1 VLALEMVI
9 QKKGIRKKKRE
20 RGAML
25 SFLFEILLHM
35 LESHCW
41 HLIKVF
47 SVNSQNFITNTIYFL
62 NIFITPKRNPVP
74 ISCLSSLPSSGLWQP
89 NPDSFNSTGAAL
101 LASVVVGGGV
111 HLHSCFFSRFTFF
124 VSGFPF
130 QSLQ

>member
-74 ISCLSSLPSSGLWQP
+74 ISNHSPFLPNLSLVLGNLLVCCLFMDLIFW
-89 NPDSFNSTGAAL
+89 
-101 LASVVVGGGV
+101 
-111 HLHSCFFSRFTFF
+111 TFHK
-124 VSGFPF
+124 
-130 QSLQ
+130 